1 MPETLHVRA
10 VGDLRVSL
18 VAPDGALLRGR
29 YAGRS
34 PDGSPLPDGERLV
47 ACAHYANALRH
58 GELELVASAPVA
70 PATPTASPKKRA
82 DQEPTQ

>member
-29 YAGRS
+29 YAGRA
-34 PDGSPLPDGERLV
+34 PDGSPLPDGERLP
-47 ACAHYANALRH
+47 ACAHYANALRR
-58 GELELVASAPVA
+58 GELDLFTSASAA
-70 PATPTASPKKRA
+70 SATPTASAKKRA